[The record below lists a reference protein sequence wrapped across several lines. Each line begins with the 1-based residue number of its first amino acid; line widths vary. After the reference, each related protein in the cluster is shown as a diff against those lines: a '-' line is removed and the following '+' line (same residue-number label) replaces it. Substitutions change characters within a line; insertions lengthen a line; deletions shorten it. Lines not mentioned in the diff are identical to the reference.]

1 MRRFIEDFKMKNI
14 AFFLLFFLLVSGHS
28 NANAVGG
35 SIGGWNVISN
45 VASGIGAKITATKDV
60 MVNGAKTTVSGTA
73 NIMPNP
79 SNMGK
84 FMLRLGGAA
93 IVSEALNQILDGVDY
108 VMDPANNSVIYNK
121 KPQES
126 SSSQYTYSPY
136 GSGEIYYSDLAAVRS
151 SFDKLVNSSSSD
163 SGFYNARYVST
174 SPANDWYANGQ
185 YRSYS
190 VAYIDKH
197 GNSNSTDFLIQR
209 YPNPAYNPDVQE
221 ENKTVPISDVAS
233 QVLDQAEKDIKSGNP
248 ASPAVVLS
256 RAVAQDM
263 IQEAEADDV
272 KARPIAQQ
280 LEKNPEYPS
289 DTDADGEITKPEVID
304 PATGEV
310 VKPAETSSIAM
321 KFPKACEW
329 FPQACLFIDWAMTD
343 PDVDSDMEVPEKEIE
358 KQEIKKDL
366 VKISGR
372 SCPSDVKFD
381 VDGLPFGIM
390 INKAY
395 SMQEICNTVEPL
407 KYVFELITAVIC
419 ALILLRV

>member
-28 NANAVGG
+28 NANPVGG
-35 SIGGWNVISN
+35 SIGGWQVVSN
-45 VASGIGAKITATKDV
+45 VASGIGAKITATKEV
-60 MVNGAKTTVSGTA
+60 LVNGAKTTVTGTA
-73 NIMPNP
+73 NIMPDP

-84 FMLRLGGAA
+84 FMARLGGAA
-93 IVSEALNQILDGVDY
+93 IVTEALNQILDGVDY
-108 VMDPANNSVIYNK
+108 VMDPVNNTVTYRDSHDESTTVQPYHKYIYRNYPNNK
-121 KPQES
+121 TFPTPDAACKAAATSLGRIYEYYQDVPLQSGTNTVNISCYGKFSATS
-126 SSSQYTYSPY
+126 SSGQLIASPIKSLNPSY
-136 GSGEIYYSDLAAVRS
+136 DS
-151 SFDKLVNSSSSD
+151 SVTN
-163 SGFYNARYVST
+163 
-174 SPANDWYANGQ
+174 P
-185 YRSYS
+185 
-190 VAYIDKH
+190 
-197 GNSNSTDFLIQR
+197 TDR
-209 YPNPAYNPDVQE
+209 
-221 ENKTVPISDVAS
+221 KTVSLSNVAS
-233 QVLDQAEKDIKSGNP
+233 QVLDQAEKDIKAGNP
-248 ASPAVVLS
+248 ATAVVAAT

-272 KARPIAQQ
+272 KARPISQQ

-289 DTDADGEITKPEVID
+289 DTDAEGEITKPEVID

-321 KFPKACEW
+321 EFPKACEW

-381 VDGLPFGIM
+381 VDGLPFGIK

>member
-1 MRRFIEDFKMKNI
+1 MRRFIKDFKMKNI

-35 SIGGWNVISN
+35 SIGGWRITSN
-45 VASGIGAKITATKDV
+45 VAQGIGAKITATKDV
-60 MVNGAKTTVSGTA
+60 IVNGASKAVTSSATVLPKAA
-73 NIMPNP
+73 NV
-79 SNMGK
+79 GK
-84 FMLRLGGAA
+84 FMGKNFGAA
-93 IVSEALNQILDGVDY
+93 AVIGAVDLLLDGVDY
-108 VMDPANNSVIYNK
+108 VMDPVNNSVNYYTAPDSTTVQNYHQYRWGGYVGSTLYY
-121 KPQES
+121 KPSGES
-126 SSSQYTYSPY
+126 FVSSWTEYYKTADPNVVNIVSVSCSISGIVCSQYN
-136 GSGEIYYSDLAAVRS
+136 AVRE
-151 SFDKLVNSSSSD
+151 
-163 SGFYNARYVST
+163 
-174 SPANDWYANGQ
+174 NGTTITL
-185 YRSYS
+185 RS
-190 VAYIDKH
+190 I
-197 GNSNSTDFLIQR
+197 R
-209 YPNPAYNPDVQE
+209 EPNPSYNPAV
-221 ENKTVPISDVAS
+221 ENPRKPVSVPLSTVAS
-233 QVLDQAEKDIKSGNP
+233 QVLDQAEKDIKAGNP
-248 ASPAVVLS
+248 TAPAVVLS

-289 DTDADGEITKPEVID
+289 DNDAEGEITKPEVID

-321 KFPKACEW
+321 QFPKACEW
-329 FPQACLFIDWAMTD
+329 FPQACVFIDWAMTD
-343 PDVDSDMEVPEKEIE
+343 PNVDSDMEVPEKEIE
-358 KQEIKKDL
+358 KQDIKKDL

-372 SCPSDVKFD
+372 SCPADVKFD
-381 VDGLPFGIM
+381 VDGLPFGIK

>member
-1 MRRFIEDFKMKNI
+1 MPRFIEDFKMKNI

-28 NANAVGG
+28 NANTVGG
-35 SIGGWNVISN
+35 SIGGWQVVSN
-45 VASGIGAKITATKDV
+45 VANGIGAKITATKDV
-60 MVNGAKTTVSGTA
+60 LVNGAKTTVTSTA
-73 NIMPNP
+73 NIIPDP

-84 FMLRLGGAA
+84 FMARLAGAA
-93 IVSEALNQILDGVDY
+93 IVTEAVNQLLNGVDW
-108 VMDPANNSVIYNK
+108 VMDPANNTVK
-121 KPQES
+121 FHEKVQDQKCDAS
-126 SSSQYTYSPY
+126 SC
-136 GSGEIYYSDLAAVRS
+136 A
-151 SFDKLVNSSSSD
+151 
-163 SGFYNARYVST
+163 
-174 SPANDWYANGQ
+174 
-185 YRSYS
+185 
-190 VAYIDKH
+190 
-197 GNSNSTDFLIQR
+197 FLLNIFQINN
-209 YPNPAYNPDVQE
+209 YPNAGTFSTIEASATYYVDHFRTGIKDIQSWSCPQVNWNTYTCTANAKNEAGYNITIGIDIRQVSNPNYDQSKE
-221 ENKTVPISDVAS
+221 EERKKTVPLSDIGQ
-233 QVLDQAEKDIKSGNP
+233 QVIDQAQQDIKAGNV
-248 ASPAVVLS
+248 ASPAVALS

-263 IQEAEADDV
+263 VQQAEADDK
-272 KARPIAQQ
+272 KARPIAQE

-289 DTDADGEITKPEVID
+289 DADAEGEIIKPEVID

-381 VDGLPFGIM
+381 VDGLPFGIK

>member
-35 SIGGWNVISN
+35 SIGGWQVVSN

-60 MVNGAKTTVSGTA
+60 LVNGAKTTVTGTA
-73 NIMPNP
+73 NIMPDP

-84 FMLRLGGAA
+84 FMARLGGAA
-93 IVSEALNQILDGVDY
+93 VVTEAMNQLLDGVDY
-108 VMDPANNSVIYNK
+108 VMDPVNNTVRYYDKDSGPAPDPNYYYVYNSK
-121 KPQES
+121 RYNSLAEVCTAYLKYNSLNKHTCTGGHYPNNA
-126 SSSQYTYSPY
+126 YITYSDGIS
-136 GSGEIYYSDLAAVRS
+136 GSSTVVIPRGQRTEPVEDTREPKSVPVATLSAQIL
-151 SFDKLVNSSSSD
+151 DK
-163 SGFYNARYVST
+163 
-174 SPANDWYANGQ
+174 
-185 YRSYS
+185 
-190 VAYIDKH
+190 
-197 GNSNSTDFLIQR
+197 
-209 YPNPAYNPDVQE
+209 
-221 ENKTVPISDVAS
+221 
-233 QVLDQAEKDIKSGNP
+233 AEQDIKAGNV

-263 IQEAEADDV
+263 VQEAETDDT
-272 KARPIAQQ
+272 KARPIATE
-280 LEKNPEYPS
+280 LDKNISYPS
-289 DTDADGEITKPEVID
+289 DTDVDGEITKPEVID
-304 PATGEV
+304 PVTGEV

-321 KFPKACEW
+321 KFLKACEW
-329 FPQACLFIDWAMTD
+329 FPQACVFIDWAMTD
-343 PDVDSDMEVPEKEIE
+343 PNVDSDMEVPEKEID

-381 VDGLPFGIM
+381 VDGLPFGIKV
-390 INKAY
+390 NKAY

-407 KYVFELITAVIC
+407 KYVFELITSVIC

>member
-1 MRRFIEDFKMKNI
+1 MRRSIEDFKMKNI
-14 AFFLLFFLLVSGHS
+14 AFLLLFFLLVSGHS

-35 SIGGWNVISN
+35 SIGGWRIVSN
-45 VASGIGAKITATKDV
+45 VAQGIGAKITATKDV
-60 MVNGAKTTVSGTA
+60 MINGASRAVTSSA
-73 NIMPNP
+73 NVIP
-79 SNMGK
+79 SASQVGR
-84 FMLRLGGAA
+84 FMAKNLGAA
-93 IVSEALNQILDGVDY
+93 AVIGAMDLVLDGVDY
-108 VMDPANNSVIYNK
+108 VMDPVNNTITYHKESDGNVVHNYDQYRYFVTSANTYVSSLDAFAKKRNLYFSDSVATACAVEFQNNLPMVKCLITNKLNGNSARLIEGYRKANPIYNPNVDNPT
-121 KPQES
+121 KP
-126 SSSQYTYSPY
+126 
-136 GSGEIYYSDLAAVRS
+136 V
-151 SFDKLVNSSSSD
+151 
-163 SGFYNARYVST
+163 
-174 SPANDWYANGQ
+174 
-185 YRSYS
+185 
-190 VAYIDKH
+190 
-197 GNSNSTDFLIQR
+197 
-209 YPNPAYNPDVQE
+209 
-221 ENKTVPISDVAS
+221 TVPVTDVAT
-233 QVLDQAEKDIKSGNP
+233 QVLDQAEKDIKTGNP
-248 ASPAVVLS
+248 ASPAVTLS

-289 DTDADGEITKPEVID
+289 DNDAEGEITKPEVID

-321 KFPKACEW
+321 QFPKACEW

-343 PDVDSDMEVPEKEIE
+343 PNVDSDMEVPEKEIE
-358 KQEIKKDL
+358 KQDIKKDL

-372 SCPSDVKFD
+372 SCPTDVKFD
-381 VDGLPFGIM
+381 VDGLPFGIK

>member
-1 MRRFIEDFKMKNI
+1 MRRFIKDFKMKNI

-35 SIGGWNVISN
+35 SIGGWQVVSN
-45 VASGIGAKITATKDV
+45 VANGIGAKITATKDV
-60 MVNGAKTTVSGTA
+60 LVNGAKTTVTGTA
-73 NIMPNP
+73 NIMPDP

-84 FMLRLGGAA
+84 FMARLGGAA
-93 IVSEALNQILDGVDY
+93 IVSEAVNQLLNGVDY
-108 VMDPANNSVIYNK
+108 VMDPVNNTITKNVDPNDLAEYNK
-121 KPQES
+121 NNLKTYWSYIYDQPAYWASTQQDACNIARSLKPNITIDCRSIYQFNNKNYSPDGSTKPQPV
-126 SSSQYTYSPY
+126 TY
-136 GSGEIYYSDLAAVRS
+136 
-151 SFDKLVNSSSSD
+151 
-163 SGFYNARYVST
+163 
-174 SPANDWYANGQ
+174 
-185 YRSYS
+185 
-190 VAYIDKH
+190 
-197 GNSNSTDFLIQR
+197 
-209 YPNPAYNPDVQE
+209 
-221 ENKTVPISDVAS
+221 PIAQVAS
-233 QVLDQAEKDIKSGNP
+233 QVLDQAEKDIKTGNP
-248 ASPAVVLS
+248 ASPAVALS

-289 DTDADGEITKPEVID
+289 DQDAEGEITKPEVID

-329 FPQACLFIDWAMTD
+329 FPQACVFIDWAMTD
-343 PDVDSDMEVPEKEIE
+343 PNVDSDMEVPEKEID

-381 VDGLPFGIM
+381 VDGLPFGIK

>member
-14 AFFLLFFLLVSGHS
+14 AFFLLFFLLVSGHT

-35 SIGGWNVISN
+35 SIGGWNVVSN
-45 VASGIGAKITATKDV
+45 VASGIGAKITASKEV
-60 MVNGAKTTVSGTA
+60 LVNGAKTTVTGTA
-73 NIMPNP
+73 NIMPDP

-84 FMLRLGGAA
+84 FMKRLGGAA
-93 IVSEALNQILDGVDY
+93 IVTEAVNQVLNGVDY
-108 VMDPANNSVIYNK
+108 VMDPENNTVKKKVSDGVQTNDNFKDNTSGLSGDALCENVIFAGGFGSYDKARKCTLYN
-121 KPQES
+121 
-126 SSSQYTYSPY
+126 
-136 GSGEIYYSDLAAVRS
+136 SGI
-151 SFDKLVNSSSSD
+151 NSSGQTCFTASFFRTDSDISSTLTK
-163 SGFYNARYVST
+163 SC
-174 SPANDWYANGQ
+174 YANAT
-185 YRSYS
+185 YTEPETKYEVIPITS
-190 VAYIDKH
+190 VATQI
-197 GNSNSTDFLIQR
+197 
-209 YPNPAYNPDVQE
+209 
-221 ENKTVPISDVAS
+221 
-233 QVLDQAEKDIKSGNP
+233 LDQAEKDIKAGNP
-248 ASPAVVLS
+248 ASPAVALS
-256 RAVAQDM
+256 RAVAQDI

-272 KARPIAQQ
+272 KARPIATE
-280 LEKNPEYPS
+280 LDKNTSYPS
-289 DTDADGEITKPEVID
+289 DTDIEGEITTPEVTD

-329 FPQACLFIDWAMTD
+329 FPQACLFIDWVMTD
-343 PDVDSDMEVPEKEIE
+343 PNVDSDMEVPEKEIE

-372 SCPSDVKFD
+372 SCPTDVKFD
-381 VDGLPFGIM
+381 VDGLPFGIK

>member
-14 AFFLLFFLLVSGHS
+14 GFFLLFFLLVSGHS

-35 SIGGWNVISN
+35 SIGGWQVVSN
-45 VASGIGAKITATKDV
+45 VASGIGAKITATKEV
-60 MVNGAKTTVSGTA
+60 MVNGASKVVTGTA

-84 FMLRLGGAA
+84 FMARLGGAA
-93 IVSEALNQILDGVDY
+93 VVTEAMNQILNGVDY
-108 VMDPANNSVIYNK
+108 VMDPANNTVTYHNK
-121 KPQES
+121 DSQINPTDIKPYHPYYYYTPDLGDSARNSESAVVDFVKKYFEGWGYFSPSCSLVES
-126 SSSQYTYSPY
+126 SATHTFQWCTGRVQGSDNQFAY
-136 GSGEIYYSDLAAVRS
+136 GIR
-151 SFDKLVNSSSSD
+151 VNK
-163 SGFYNARYVST
+163 VS
-174 SPANDWYANGQ
+174 
-185 YRSYS
+185 
-190 VAYIDKH
+190 
-197 GNSNSTDFLIQR
+197 
-209 YPNPAYNPDVQE
+209 NPAYDPASQDDS
-221 ENKTVPISDVAS
+221 KPITVPLSDVSS
-233 QVLDQAEKDIKSGNP
+233 QVLDQAEKDIKTGNP
-248 ASPAVVLS
+248 ASPAVALS

-263 IQEAEADDV
+263 IQEAESDDV

-289 DTDADGEITKPEVID
+289 DNDAEGEITKPEVID

-321 KFPKACEW
+321 QFPKACEW
-329 FPQACLFIDWAMTD
+329 FTQACVFIDWVMTD
-343 PDVDSDMEVPEKEIE
+343 PNVDSDMEVPEKEIE

-381 VDGLPFGIM
+381 VDGLPFGIK

>member
-35 SIGGWNVISN
+35 SIGGWRITSN
-45 VASGIGAKITATKDV
+45 VAQGIGAKITATKDV
-60 MVNGAKTTVSGTA
+60 VINGVSKAVTSSATVLPKAA
-73 NIMPNP
+73 NV
-79 SNMGK
+79 GK
-84 FMLRLGGAA
+84 FMGKNLGAA
-93 IVSEALNQILDGVDY
+93 AVIGAMDLLLDGVDY
-108 VMDPANNSVIYNK
+108 VMDPANNSVTYKDKNSQVDPK
-121 KPQES
+121 YS
-126 SSSQYTYSPY
+126 SPNIFYSA
-136 GSGEIYYSDLAAVRS
+136 GGDFYSYISFQDAAQQ
-151 SFDKLVNSSSSD
+151 KWNQWHSSD
-163 SGFYNARYVST
+163 SHQYQSLTSITVVREFYSSGNLYTEYRYNYRGYDVDQKT
-174 SPANDWYANGQ
+174 GYTFMRMANPEYDP
-185 YRSYS
+185 S
-190 VAYIDKH
+190 VKDE
-197 GNSNSTDFLIQR
+197 
-209 YPNPAYNPDVQE
+209 P
-221 ENKTVPISDVAS
+221 KTVPLSDVAS
-233 QVLDQAEKDIKSGNP
+233 QVLDQAEKDIKAGNP

-272 KARPIAQQ
+272 KARPIAQE

-289 DTDADGEITKPEVID
+289 DTDAEGEITKPEVID

-381 VDGLPFGIM
+381 VHGLPFGTK
-390 INKAY
+390 INKSY
-395 SMQEICNTVEPL
+395 SMQEICNAVEPL
-407 KYVFELITAVIC
+407 KYVFELVTAFIC
-419 ALILLRV
+419 AMILLRV

>member
-35 SIGGWNVISN
+35 SIGGWRITSN
-45 VASGIGAKITATKDV
+45 VAQGIGAKITATKDV
-60 MVNGAKTTVSGTA
+60 IINGASKAVTSSATVLPKAA
-73 NIMPNP
+73 NV
-79 SNMGK
+79 GK
-84 FMLRLGGAA
+84 FMGKNLGAA
-93 IVSEALNQILDGVDY
+93 AVIGAMDLLLDGVDY
-108 VMDPANNSVIYNK
+108 VMDPANNTVTYKDKN
-121 KPQES
+121 
-126 SSSQYTYSPY
+126 SQADEKYTSPY
-136 GSGEIYYSDLAAVRS
+136 IFNSGGHTAYSASAAVKTNFEDTVRTNQGFS
-151 SFDKLVNSSSSD
+151 GSVYNSSSPHMD
-163 SGFYNARYVST
+163 FCVYSGDCRYAT
-174 SPANDWYANGQ
+174 YAVNYTQNGTNRTWNFLVER
-185 YRSYS
+185 Y
-190 VAYIDKH
+190 
-197 GNSNSTDFLIQR
+197 GNPTYD
-209 YPNPAYNPDVQE
+209 PTHE
-221 ENKTVPISDVAS
+221 TEKKTVPISDVAS
-233 QVLDQAEKDIKSGNP
+233 QVLDQAEKDIKAGNP

-272 KARPIAQQ
+272 KARPIAQE
-280 LEKNPEYPS
+280 LENNPVYPS
-289 DTDADGEITKPEVID
+289 ETDAEGEITKPEVID
-304 PATGEV
+304 PVTGEV

-321 KFPKACEW
+321 QFPEACDW

-343 PDVDSDMEVPEKEIE
+343 PNVDSDMEVPEKEIE
-358 KQEIKKDL
+358 KEEIKKDL

-372 SCPSDVKFD
+372 SCPTDVKFD
-381 VDGLPFGIM
+381 VDGLPFGIK